1 MEKELLACSIFACVL
16 GGCATATDKAASD
29 QPREEGAYVT
39 GSRLPQRTTGSTPVN
54 PVSKDDWQ
62 NQNKGMSGQP
72 GGKTN

>member
-1 MEKELLACSIFACVL
+1 MEKKLLAVSIFACLL

-29 QPREEGAYVT
+29 QRDEGAYVT

-62 NQNKGMSGQP
+62 DQNKGTSGKP
-72 GGKTN
+72 GGPKTN